1 MSKIFLVAPIAAL
14 LIATTSWAEPPKADY
29 GRPGWYAGVGA
40 GGAWDFL
47 EDAVDDVTAGVVELK
62 GTGSFNARGGYRLA
76 SWFALEAM
84 YEGAYRYKTKVAG
97 LDAGDMSTHSF
108 LANFKFI
115 VPTWRIHPYIM
126 VGPGAQLANF
136 DGNGPFDN
144 LDTKRWDFVLRTAL
158 GVDGYIT
165 ENWLLNLEAAPS
177 IRFAD
182 YGKIP
187 SEITDNVSLTV
198 SLGVQYRF

>member
-1 MSKIFLVAPIAAL
+1 MSKILFLTPIAAL
-14 LIATTSWAEPPKADY
+14 LIATTGWAEPPKADY

-47 EDAVDDVTAGVVELK
+47 EDAVSDATTGIVDLN
-62 GTGSFNARGGYRLA
+62 GTGSFNARGGYRVT

-84 YEGAYRYKTKVAG
+84 YEGAYRYKTKVIG
-97 LDAGDMSTHSF
+97 LDAGDMSTHSL

-115 VPTWRIHPYIM
+115 LPTWRIHPYIM
-126 VGPGAQLANF
+126 IGPGAQLANF
-136 DGNGPFDN
+136 DGNGPWDN

-158 GVDGYIT
+158 GVDGYIN
-165 ENWLLNLEAAPS
+165 ENWLINLEAAPS

-182 YGKIP
+182 YTKIP